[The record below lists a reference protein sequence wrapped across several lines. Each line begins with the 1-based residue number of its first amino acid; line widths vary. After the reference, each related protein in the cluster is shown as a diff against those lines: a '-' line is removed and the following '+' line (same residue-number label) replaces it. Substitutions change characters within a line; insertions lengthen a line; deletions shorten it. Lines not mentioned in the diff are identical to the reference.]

1 MTVHK
6 LKQIQKKKKT
16 YKNRG
21 DSKFETLIL
30 FDLLTISVLVNQHH
44 QI

>member
-6 LKQIQKKKKT
+6 LKQIQKKKT